1 MTVIVNNKH
10 SSVKIIEAG
19 QRKHTFKFDTLEISE
34 SAMAVFRKQTRLL
47 FFACSVH
54 AQAAENFDEFSYED
68 LMKLTDYNDGLDDYF
83 STQLFDK
90 SKGLR

>member
-1 MTVIVNNKH
+1 
-10 SSVKIIEAG
+10 
-19 QRKHTFKFDTLEISE
+19 
-34 SAMAVFRKQTRLL
+34 MAVFRKQTRLL
-47 FFACSVH
+47 FIACSVH
-54 AQAAENFDEFSYED
+54 AQFGDKFGEFSYDD